1 MAAGYDRRGE
11 AKKLFTKV
19 FRLVSAEVSI
29 YTVFS
34 YNRIYGL

>member
-19 FRLVSAEVSI
+19 FRLVRAEVSI
-29 YTVFS
+29 YTVFL